1 MPRQKSKSTRK
12 RASKNETLVQQILLQ
27 MLRSIPQ
34 SMMNAIVIGGLIL
47 VLLVGGYFLLKNTDF
62 SLGNRSETQLTPTI
76 VEQIEAIGQWEFLS
90 VKDEEIAD
98 TTRRGI
104 FSNDELVRIY
114 SGTLRLGIDMADASE
129 GWIRADG
136 DTIRVVLPPVKLLDA
151 DFLDEAATRAFY
163 ETGKWSQKDRKKLAE
178 KARRKMLAR
187 CLTEAN
193 IRTAEQ
199 SATTQF
205 RQLLNSFGFK
215 NVEVEITTSEAL
227 RR

>member
-12 RASKNETLVQQILLQ
+12 RAPKNETLVQQILLQ

-98 TTRRGI
+98 TTRRGV

-114 SGTLRLGIDMADASE
+114 SGTLRLGIDLADAEE
-129 GWIRADG
+129 GWIRIDG
-136 DTIRVVLPPVKLLDA
+136 DTIRVVLPDIKLLDKN
-151 DFLDEAATRAFY
+151 FLDEANARSFY
-163 ETGKWSQKDRKKLAE
+163 ESGKWTQADRKALAN
-178 KARRKMLAR
+178 KARRKMAAR
-187 CLTEAN
+187 CLTPAN
-193 IRTAEQ
+193 IASAEKNATA
-199 SATTQF
+199 QF
-205 RQLLNSFGFK
+205 HQMLQGMGFPNVSIRFSERNSK
-215 NVEVEITTSEAL
+215 L
-227 RR
+227 P